1 MHPPKWQR
9 IHGCVTCRHVGC
21 PFGRPERE
29 LWGITA
35 RKFPRAHNEPPSARN
50 NTSPPAPRSRPS
62 RTEYPQPYRFE
73 FFRPYCQPHELR
85 AKLHISEHP
94 HRDAE
99 GQARYPEQS
108 AWISQVIR
116 TQHFAMNHVWHSTW
130 VFEDECDIDRFKDFL
145 LSGDAPT

>member
-1 MHPPKWQR
+1 MN
-9 IHGCVTCRHVGC
+9 
-21 PFGRPERE
+21 RPLHETI
-29 LWGITA
+29 LVHQLPGA
-35 RKFPRAHNEPPSARN
+35 DPRV
-50 NTSPPAPRSRPS
+50 
-62 RTEYPQPYRFE
+62 TEYPQPYRFE
-73 FFRPYCQPHELR
+73 FYRPYCQPHELR

-99 GQARYPEQS
+99 GQAEYPEQS